1 MTSTGRAAF
10 EVSRFRPDADIIVFS
25 HDPTVLT
32 RLALGWGLNPV
43 GTLPPDRDVATLV
56 SSLVKASMA
65 NHLISESDVVTIVHG
80 FLPGVSGTTNTIQV
94 LDIREYLASTGGL
107 SEGVAEPTASSP
119 SGS

>member
-1 MTSTGRAAF
+1 M
-10 EVSRFRPDADIIVFS
+10 
-25 HDPTVLT
+25 
-32 RLALGWGLNPV
+32 
-43 GTLPPDRDVATLV
+43 PPERDVAALV

-107 SEGVAEPTASSP
+107 DKAVAAPTTSSP